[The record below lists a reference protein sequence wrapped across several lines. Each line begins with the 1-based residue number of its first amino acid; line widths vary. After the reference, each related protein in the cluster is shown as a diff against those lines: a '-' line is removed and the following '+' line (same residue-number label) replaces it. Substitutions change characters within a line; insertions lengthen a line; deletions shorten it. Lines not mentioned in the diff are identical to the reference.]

1 MYRATTL
8 LSSSSSPT
16 QGDLRLTFLGMLTS
30 LQNHQ
35 QSDQNDVIDAI
46 YNKLETYWNRHLSN
60 SSAIS
65 AILDPRY
72 KLSTFT
78 NSEECNNYVDYL
90 QTLFSS
96 YMSNSNI
103 TPNRMD
109 EITSQDSRSYFLNI
123 INNNQNYS
131 FINNSDFDEI
141 DSYLKTQNEINTD
154 PLFWWKTH

>member
-35 QSDQNDVIDAI
+35 QSDQNDVINAI

-72 KLSTFT
+72 KLSTFA

-90 QTLFSS
+90 QSLFSS
-96 YMSNSNI
+96 YMSNFNI

-109 EITSQDSRSYFLNI
+109 EITPQDSRSYFLNI
-123 INNNQNYS
+123 INNDQN
-131 FINNSDFDEI
+131 
-141 DSYLKTQNEINTD
+141 
-154 PLFWWKTH
+154 H